1 MYQKNQIWENYICLL
16 FDALWPLDRERSLW
30 ICIKNKANNMK
41 YDIFNIRNN
50 INYICFRRMT
60 SDKATDSRVDKHPK
74 RKVTN
79 QIIIWYIYIDIDI
92 DIYIG
97 YNWYICKIYRNNW
110 SIWNIPWINFELLI
124 VAYHCQDSAGS
135 NGSDTK
141 VNKNILIAL
150 RNQIVLQ
157 FLLFLLFL
165 LYIYWLA
172 GMNLSPKSSPT
183 LYHRDIKVLKV
194 VD

>member
-1 MYQKNQIWENYICLL
+1 MN
-16 FDALWPLDRERSLW
+16 

-41 YDIFNIRNN
+41 FDILNIRNN

-79 QIIIWYIYIDIDI
+79 QISIW
-92 DIYIG
+92 YIG

-141 VNKNILIAL
+141 VSKNILIAL
-150 RNQIVLQ
+150 RNQIVLP
-157 FLLFLLFL
+157 FLLFLLFF
-165 LYIYWLA
+165 
-172 GMNLSPKSSPT
+172 T
-183 LYHRDIKVLKV
+183 LHILTGRDKFVS
-194 VD
+194 